1 MITILAAADRPKVAR
16 SESQGSQQTAS
27 TSCGSSAEGASS
39 PSSGQKEK
47 ERHIDVEFNLWT
59 RPDCHG
65 TPFENSN
72 RTWFFFSIRGGDK
85 NQTVKLNVM
94 NLNKQAKLFSQGMHP
109 VIKNGSNGK
118 WERMKEKP
126 TFNVTE
132 ENFILSFCHR
142 TQENIED
149 NLTFYAF
156 TFPFT
161 YTEQLEALDLYGR
174 KFEKSPEELEIIVRE
189 LNGPRRDKLVINMN
203 ENVNQDYTLDDNNL
217 ELNKELL
224 DVVSEDANSEV
235 PIREPVKEVTKAR
248 SNSTVDEN
256 TSESMQQLS
265 HLVNNVKIEKMASPE
280 TMLAY
285 ITQDVRSRLDEVR
298 DDIYLYRELLISSY
312 EQRRIDLVTIT
323 SFHGIEDKREERLK
337 NLFPDYSKPRC
348 HIFKD
353 KKIIFISSR
362 VHPGETPASFVLNG
376 FLNLL
381 LDRKNQVASVLR
393 KMYVFKIVPFLN
405 PDGVYNGMYRSDTL
419 GHNLNRVYLNPR
431 LDTQPSIYA
440 VRKIIR
446 FVFRLW
452 F

>member
-1 MITILAAADRPKVAR
+1 M
-16 SESQGSQQTAS
+16 SQNAS
-27 TSCGSSAEGASS
+27 TSGGSSAEGTATGST
-39 PSSGQKEK
+39 SGHKEK
-47 ERHIDVEFNLWT
+47 HVDAEFNLWT

-72 RTWFFFSIRGGDK
+72 RTWFFFSVRGGEK
-85 NQTVKLNVM
+85 NQAVKLNVM

-126 TFNVTE
+126 SFYLTD
-132 ENFILSFCHR
+132 ENFILSFFHR
-142 TQENIED
+142 THENIED

-161 YTEQLEALDLYGR
+161 YTEQLDALESYDKR
-174 KFEKSPEELEIIVRE
+174 FEKSAEELEIIIRE
-189 LNGPRRDKLVINMN
+189 LKGPRKDKLVININ
-203 ENVNQDYTLDDNNL
+203 ENVNQDFSQDFNQDEQIL

-224 DVVSEDANSEV
+224 DVVTEDANSEV
-235 PIREPVKEVTKAR
+235 PTRDHAAREFFRTKG
-248 SNSTVDEN
+248 STTSSTFDEN

-280 TMLAY
+280 TILAY
-285 ITQDVRSRLDEVR
+285 IAQDVRSRVDEVR
-298 DDIYLYRELLISSY
+298 DDIYYYRELLINSY

-323 SFHGIEDKREERLK
+323 NFHGIEDKREERMK

-348 HIFKD
+348 HTFKD

-376 FLNLL
+376 FINLL
-381 LDRKNQVASVLR
+381 LDRKNQIAQILR
-393 KMYVFKIVPFLN
+393 RMYVFKIVPFLN
-405 PDGVYNGMYRSDTL
+405 PDGVYNGLYRSDTL

-446 FVFRLW
+446 
-452 F
+452 